1 MLGPSGPPPVSAMPS
16 VHAKAAKPPPAVV
29 AQSPKRRSRPRF
41 LYLLV
46 ALTFVPL
53 GFQTFVAESDVE
65 ERVQRTLISHPE
77 LADQLQTAESD
88 DDFFS
93 LLPDHRI
100 EGAHLPRETWVHWF
114 YALMSAAGFFLLMWL
129 LFEQGQSTMMH
140 LATVGLVTGTVG
152 IISLIAFQWIAE
164 FSQGFWLRGG
174 SIIVILF
181 YVIKLI
187 GFSYHAALD
196 PENGFGLS
204 FLGFTVGVGLC
215 EELTKIVPVLFL
227 VGNDHKLGWRAAC
240 VIGLASGVGFGV
252 VEGIMYSSSYYN
264 GVMSADIYW
273 TRFISCVAL
282 HAVWTAAAG
291 IQAVHNRAAFDNAEA
306 GDLIFNV
313 LWIISVPA
321 ILHGLYDTLLKRDM
335 SGLALV
341 VAALSFVW
349 LIWMVER
356 ARGDDSELASSP
368 LGAKSLAA
376 G

>member
-1 MLGPSGPPPVSAMPS
+1 
-16 VHAKAAKPPPAVV
+16 
-29 AQSPKRRSRPRF
+29 
-41 LYLLV
+41 LLV

-53 GFQTFVAESDVE
+53 GFQTYGGESDVE
-65 ERVQRTLISHPE
+65 ERLERTLTSHPE
-77 LADQLQTAESD
+77 LADQLKGAESD

-100 EGAHLPRETWVHWF
+100 EGAHLPHETWVHWL
-114 YALMSAAGFFLLMWL
+114 YALVSAVGFFLLMWL
-129 LFEQGQSTMMH
+129 LFEHGQSTPTH

-152 IISLIAFQWIAE
+152 IISLLAFQWIAE
-164 FSQGFWLRGG
+164 FTQGFWLRGG

-204 FLGFTVGVGLC
+204 FLGFTCGVGLC

-227 VGNDHKLGWRAAC
+227 IGNDHKLGWRAAC

-252 VEGIMYSSSYYN
+252 AEGIMYSSSYYN
-264 GVMSADIYW
+264 GVTTVDIYL

-282 HAVWTAAAG
+282 HAVWAAAAG
-291 IQAVHNRAAFDNAEA
+291 IQAVHNRAAFDNAA
-306 GDLIFNV
+306 TGDLIFNV
-313 LWIISVPA
+313 LWIIAVPA
-321 ILHGLYDTLLKRDM
+321 ILHGLYDTLLKREM

-356 ARGDDSELASSP
+356 ARNDDSELALSRV
-368 LGAKSLAA
+368 AQRALAA
-376 G
+376 GRL